1 MMCKIPSLIIF
12 TIIVSQ
18 NLLIINSFSSLIS
31 SRKSTSKMILNSNK
45 NDSIDQNPL
54 NNIQRYH
61 KITHNIVTIS
71 SIALTSL
78 IGLKASLAADSLT
91 LTNTEQLAPPP
102 TTTSSTNN
110 TPIEASK
117 KITALAYID
126 IKIANYT
133 EESRGKNRAAL
144 GSGRLIVGLYGE
156 DAPKSVQRFLETI
169 TSDGSTLPTYVNTQ
183 FTRIVD
189 DTLLQID
196 YVNKLE
202 TINIGIL
209 YTLNKY
215 FNVLQYYIILYNM
228 I

>member
-1 MMCKIPSLIIF
+1 MII
-12 TIIVSQ
+12 ISQ
-18 NLLIINSFSSLIS
+18 NLPIINSFSSSIS
-31 SRKSTSKMILNSNK
+31 TRKSTSKIILNSHI
-45 NDSIDQNPL
+45 NDNIDQNPL

-61 KITHNIVTIS
+61 KITHSLVTIS
-71 SIALTSL
+71 SVALTSL
-78 IGLKASLAADSLT
+78 IGLKASLAADT

-102 TTTSSTNN
+102 TTTLSTNN

-144 GSGRLIVGLYGE
+144 GSGRLIIGLYGE

-202 TINIGIL
+202 TINIGKSHTIDKCIEIL
-209 YTLNKY
+209 YDA
-215 FNVLQYYIILYNM
+215 
-228 I
+228 